1 MQIDKFFS
9 PFLLI
14 LAISFTYSCDSRHS
28 DSNNLA
34 VARYCIPDSLM
45 RQITFDTITSRPVI
59 QELNLIGN
67 VTYNQD
73 KVVKLYPMV
82 SGNVLDVKV
91 TLGDF
96 VEKGHVL
103 ALVKSGEIA
112 GAENDIVTAKAN
124 LAVSEKNLAATESM
138 YKSGVAS
145 EKDYLASVKETE
157 KARSELN
164 RVNTILSIYGGA
176 ESNYIIKSPISG
188 YIVEKFINP
197 GMQIRPDNS
206 TNLFT
211 ISDLGKV
218 WVLANVYESDI
229 ASIKLGEKASVTSIS
244 YPDKIF
250 AGYIDKI
257 YNVLD
262 PDNKTMKVRIQLDN
276 KDNLLKPEM
285 FANVIVQQVQDSN
298 MLSVP
303 TKSIVFDQ
311 NKNWILIYHN
321 KCDVQIRQIDIV
333 KSTSLYTY
341 VRSGVKPGEKVITNL
356 QLLIYNALTE

>member
-1 MQIDKFFS
+1 MRIKKLFFNLGLIFAI
-9 PFLLI
+9 PFLH
-14 LAISFTYSCDSRHS
+14 SCDGNHTADTPVSTK
-28 DSNNLA
+28 
-34 VARYCIPDSLM
+34 YCIPDSLM
-45 RQITFDTITSRPVI
+45 SQITLDTIRSRPVI

-91 TLGDF
+91 TLGDH
-96 VEKGHVL
+96 VEKGQIL
-103 ALVKSGEIA
+103 ALVRSGEIA
-112 GAENDIVTAKAN
+112 GAENDIVTAQAN

-138 YKSGVAS
+138 YKSGISS

-164 RVNTILSIYGGA
+164 RVSTVLSIYGGSQ
-176 ESNYIIKSPISG
+176 SNYIIKSPISG
-188 YIVEKFINP
+188 YVVEKFINP

-211 ISDLGKV
+211 ISDLRQV

-229 ASIKLGEKASVTSIS
+229 SSIRVGEKANVTSIS

-257 YNVLD
+257 YNMLD

-285 FANVIVQQVQDSN
+285 FANVIFQQVQDSS
-298 MLSVP
+298 MLAVP
-303 TKSIVFDQ
+303 SKSIVFDQ
-311 NKNWILIYHN
+311 NKNWVLIYHS
-321 KCDVQIRQIDIV
+321 KCDVQVKQVDIV
-333 KSTSLYTY
+333 KSTSQYTY
-341 VRSGVKPGEKVITNL
+341 ILSGVKPGEIVITNL
-356 QLLIYNALTE
+356 QLLIYNTLVQ